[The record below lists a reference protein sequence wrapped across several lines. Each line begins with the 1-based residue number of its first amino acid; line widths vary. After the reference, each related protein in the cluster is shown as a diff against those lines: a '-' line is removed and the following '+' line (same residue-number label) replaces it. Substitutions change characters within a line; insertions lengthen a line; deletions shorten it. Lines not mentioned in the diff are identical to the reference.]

1 MIDFVYLEKMTR
13 EDELRKILERHR
25 KGDILDGR
33 SIDYNPFFALL
44 EYDGRRLCSMV
55 TNGEV
60 FFNLVDSWERNSV
73 AIYKLRTVAVFRG
86 VLEAI
91 FSISAKIVGNGIYP
105 QVGGVNPPEFRP
117 ESKKLLLTK
126 RDLLNSL
133 SLFECDDE
141 KYPWMNS
148 VERQALF
155 LFISNTLFR
164 FVVFHELGHLYHEHG
179 KRSVDGDF
187 IENDS
192 MDREDLQGGI
202 DSQARES
209 IADTF
214 AFQKLAEFQ
223 QFHLLSQQDD
233 PIGSLLSSHFMSTA
247 EDLLVFV
254 SQMAFIYFYMM
265 ESPTWAHE
273 NPVKWT
279 HPPAQF
285 RLQTIFAA
293 LLEHGLLGV
302 SKERMP
308 VILQKALMSG
318 PSITAVMFDT
328 PPEFDW
334 LQILD
339 QPRYREHYEL
349 IYAAI
354 PNWLTP
360 NEDRWGKE

>member
-1 MIDFVYLEKMTR
+1 
-13 EDELRKILERHR
+13 
-25 KGDILDGR
+25 
-33 SIDYNPFFALL
+33 
-44 EYDGRRLCSMV
+44 MV

-202 DSQARES
+202 DFRPASQSRIHLHFKNLLNSSSS
-209 IADTF
+209 IFCRSKTT
-214 AFQKLAEFQ
+214 
-223 QFHLLSQQDD
+223 
-233 PIGSLLSSHFMSTA
+233 P
-247 EDLLVFV
+247 
-254 SQMAFIYFYMM
+254 
-265 ESPTWAHE
+265 
-273 NPVKWT
+273 
-279 HPPAQF
+279 
-285 RLQTIFAA
+285 
-293 LLEHGLLGV
+293 LGV
-302 SKERMP
+302 SCLP
-308 VILQKALMSG
+308 TS
-318 PSITAVMFDT
+318 
-328 PPEFDW
+328 
-334 LQILD
+334 
-339 QPRYREHYEL
+339 
-349 IYAAI
+349 
-354 PNWLTP
+354 
-360 NEDRWGKE
+360 